1 MAGYRLMMRHNE
13 RVITIN
19 ATLQF
24 LAFFLSQIMNSNI
37 DLLYFDK
44 MYFAPRN
51 NRGGELV
58 L

>member
-24 LAFFLSQIMNSNI
+24 LAFFFIT
-37 DLLYFDK
+37 
-44 MYFAPRN
+44 N
-51 NRGGELV
+51 NEFKY
-58 L
+58 

>member
-1 MAGYRLMMRHNE
+1 MMRHNE

-24 LAFFLSQIMNSNI
+24 LVFFLTQIMNSNI
-37 DLLYFDK
+37 DLLHFDK